1 MFFPEL
7 FIDSLDDVEGEEE
20 EEEEE
25 DKIEVHVHQDLEQSG
40 DESDDLYFSVSS
52 EPDDD

>member
-1 MFFPEL
+1 M
-7 FIDSLDDVEGEEE
+7 EGEEEE

-25 DKIEVHVHQDLEQSG
+25 DKIEVHQDLEQSG